1 MKYFFCKLTPPR
13 PTFADDMTDA
23 ERQLM
28 HEHVAYWSDH
38 AAKGTAIVFGPVADP
53 SGGYGIAVIEAADE
67 AAMRELSARDPV
79 MSAGRGFSYAIHA
92 MPQIVL
98 RDRLPPNASAFPSP

>member
-13 PTFADDMTDA
+13 PTFPIDMTDA

-28 HEHVAYWSDH
+28 YQHVVYWSDL

-53 SGGYGIAVIEAADE
+53 QGGYGVAVVEAPDE
-67 AAMRELSARDPV
+67 ATVRDLSAHDPV
-79 MSAGRGFSYAIHA
+79 IKADAGFSFAIHL
-92 MPQIVL
+92 MPQVVL
-98 RDRLPPNASAFPSP
+98 REGASKKA